1 MDKQEQK
8 GVGMLKSHQLGF
20 ACKSQKGGGVLFIG
34 KAGSHCVILL
44 YYETLL
50 LVLLGLL
57 FYMFEFGKAKS
68 ATQGIL
74 MKK

>member
-1 MDKQEQK
+1 MW
-8 GVGMLKSHQLGF
+8 GCLKAINWGLHASH
-20 ACKSQKGGGVLFIG
+20 KRGGVLFIG

-74 MKK
+74 MKQ